1 MKQMIDSHAH
11 LDEERFDEDRDELIK
26 SLKENAISYVIN
38 PSSDMETSRRV
49 VELSNKYD
57 NIFAAVGIH
66 PHDAEGFKE
75 EDLDELREL
84 SNNEKV
90 VAIGEIGLDYYY
102 DNSPRDIQK
111 EVFKK
116 QLELSH
122 ELDLP
127 VIIHTRDAMGDTYDI
142 LKEFEGRVRGVMHCY
157 TGSIEMAEKFM
168 KLGFYIS
175 IAGPVTFKN
184 AVNVREMAKQI
195 PLERLLIETDS
206 PYLAPVPNRGKRNDP
221 TNVRYVADM
230 LANLKEIQIDNIIE
244 HSRENTVELFLLKGV
259 VFDD

>member
-84 SNNEKV
+84 SKDERV

-102 DNSPRDIQK
+102 DNSPREIQK
-111 EVFKK
+111 EVFRK
-116 QLELSH
+116 QLQLAY

-157 TGSIEMAEKFM
+157 TGSIEMAEKFIKM
-168 KLGFYIS
+168 GFYIS

-206 PYLAPVPNRGKRNDP
+206 PYLAPVPNIGKRNDP

-230 LANLKEIQIDNIIE
+230 LANLKEIQIDKIIE
-244 HSRENTVELFLLKGV
+244 HSRENTVELFSLKGV

>member
-84 SNNEKV
+84 SKDERV

-102 DNSPRDIQK
+102 DNSPREIQK
-111 EVFKK
+111 EVFRK
-116 QLELSH
+116 QLQLSH

-230 LANLKEIQIDNIIE
+230 LANLKEIQIDKIIE
-244 HSRENTVELFLLKGV
+244 HSRENTVKLFSLKGV

>member
-49 VELSNKYD
+49 VKLSNRYD

-84 SNNEKV
+84 SKDERV

-102 DNSPRDIQK
+102 DNSPREIQK

-116 QLELSH
+116 QLELAY

-175 IAGPVTFKN
+175 IAGPVTFKS

-230 LANLKEIQIDNIIE
+230 LANLKEIQIDKIIE
-244 HSRENTVELFLLKGV
+244 HSRENTVKLFSLKGV
-259 VFDD
+259 EFDD

>member
-26 SLKENAISYVIN
+26 SLKENAISYIIN

-49 VELSNKYD
+49 VKLSNRYD

-84 SNNEKV
+84 SKDERV

-102 DNSPRDIQK
+102 DNSPREIQK

-116 QLELSH
+116 QLELAY

-157 TGSIEMAEKFM
+157 TGSVEMAEKFM

-230 LANLKEIQIDNIIE
+230 LANLKEIQIDKIIE
-244 HSRENTVELFLLKGV
+244 HSRENTVKLFSLKGV
-259 VFDD
+259 EFDD

>member
-1 MKQMIDSHAH
+1 MKKMIDSHAH

-26 SLKENAISYVIN
+26 SLKDNGVSYVIN

-84 SNNEKV
+84 SKNEKV

-102 DNSPRDIQK
+102 DNSPREIQK
-111 EVFKK
+111 EVFIK

-122 ELDLP
+122 ELNFP

-230 LANLKEIQIDNIIE
+230 LANLKEIQIDKIIE

>member
-26 SLKENAISYVIN
+26 SLKEDAISYVIN

-84 SNNEKV
+84 SKDERV

-102 DNSPRDIQK
+102 DNSPREIQK
-111 EVFKK
+111 EVFRK
-116 QLELSH
+116 QLQLAH

-230 LANLKEIQIDNIIE
+230 LANLKEIQIDKIIE
-244 HSRENTVELFLLKGV
+244 HSRENTVELFSLKGV

>member
-84 SNNEKV
+84 SKDERV

-102 DNSPRDIQK
+102 DNSPRGIQK
-111 EVFKK
+111 EVFRK
-116 QLELSH
+116 QLQLSH

-230 LANLKEIQIDNIIE
+230 LANLKEIQIDKIIE
-244 HSRENTVELFLLKGV
+244 HSRENTVELFSLKGV

>member
-49 VELSNKYD
+49 VKLSNRYD

-84 SNNEKV
+84 SKDERV

-102 DNSPRDIQK
+102 DNSPREIQK

-116 QLELSH
+116 QLELAY

-230 LANLKEIQIDNIIE
+230 LANLKEIQIDKIIE
-244 HSRENTVELFLLKGV
+244 HSRENTVKLFSLKGV
-259 VFDD
+259 EFDD

>member
-111 EVFKK
+111 EVFRK

-206 PYLAPVPNRGKRNDP
+206 PYLAPVPNRGKRNDS

-230 LANLKEIQIDNIIE
+230 LANLKEIQIDKIIE
-244 HSRENTVELFLLKGV
+244 HSRENTVKLFSLKGV
-259 VFDD
+259 EFDD

>member
-11 LDEERFDEDRDELIK
+11 LDEERFDEDREELIK

-84 SNNEKV
+84 SKDERV

-102 DNSPRDIQK
+102 DNSPREIQK
-111 EVFKK
+111 EVFRK
-116 QLELSH
+116 QLQLSH

-142 LKEFEGRVRGVMHCY
+142 LKEFEGHVRGVMHCY

-230 LANLKEIQIDNIIE
+230 LANLKEIQIDKIIE
-244 HSRENTVELFLLKGV
+244 HSRENTVELFSLKGV

>member
-11 LDEERFDEDRDELIK
+11 LDEERFDEDRDEFIK

-49 VELSNKYD
+49 VELSNKYE

-75 EDLDELREL
+75 EDLVELREL
-84 SNNEKV
+84 SKDERV

-102 DNSPRDIQK
+102 DNSPREIQK
-111 EVFKK
+111 EVFRK
-116 QLELSH
+116 QLQLAY

-157 TGSIEMAEKFM
+157 TGSIEMAEKFIKM
-168 KLGFYIS
+168 GFYIS

-230 LANLKEIQIDNIIE
+230 LANLKEIQIDKIIE
-244 HSRENTVELFLLKGV
+244 HSRENTVELFSLKGV